1 STLSNNHDYYPPHE
15 SSSLYRRGGQAV
27 RALRLESRNDAYESH
42 RIGRR
47 FYGFRE
53 SNAPGDSTERWHG
66 GAVQLSS
73 DSKRLDQQPVTQAQR
88 PRLRAQENIL
98 KRLPLW
104 KISVPVPAETEEAV
118 GELLESVLG
127 TPAGTWRDER
137 TRRTV
142 VSSYVDA
149 PRAWSAEVRAQIE
162 AGLTR
167 IRQCGLT
174 LGRTGIQVT
183 RLRHE
188 DWANSWKRHFRAME
202 FGRALL
208 LKPSWVCRRPR
219 AGQQIV
225 ANRSADQ
232 QQSLLDIGTG
242 SGILA
247 IAAVKLGY
255 RPVEAYDFDPDA
267 VRVARAN
274 ARQNAVS
281 RRLTIAQRDLT
292 REPLRSVHKFDMIC
306 ANLIFDLLLSERA
319 RIVNR
324 LGPGGTLVLAGILR
338 AQFPAVAR
346 AYHPL
351 GLRLRVSRR
360 QNEWQS
366 GVFAR
371 G

>member
-1 STLSNNHDYYPPHE
+1 M
-15 SSSLYRRGGQAV
+15 
-27 RALRLESRNDAYESH
+27 
-42 RIGRR
+42 
-47 FYGFRE
+47 
-53 SNAPGDSTERWHG
+53 
-66 GAVQLSS
+66 
-73 DSKRLDQQPVTQAQR
+73 
-88 PRLRAQENIL
+88 

-127 TPAGTWRDER
+127 TPAVTWRDER

-208 LKPSWVCRRPR
+208 LKPSWVRRRPR
-219 AGQQIV
+219 AGQQVVVLDPGLSFGTGQHPTTGFCLEQIV

>member
-1 STLSNNHDYYPPHE
+1 
-15 SSSLYRRGGQAV
+15 
-27 RALRLESRNDAYESH
+27 
-42 RIGRR
+42 
-47 FYGFRE
+47 
-53 SNAPGDSTERWHG
+53 
-66 GAVQLSS
+66 
-73 DSKRLDQQPVTQAQR
+73 
-88 PRLRAQENIL
+88 
-98 KRLPLW
+98 
-104 KISVPVPAETEEAV
+104 
-118 GELLESVLG
+118 
-127 TPAGTWRDER
+127 
-137 TRRTV
+137 
-142 VSSYVDA
+142 
-149 PRAWSAEVRAQIE
+149 
-162 AGLTR
+162 
-167 IRQCGLT
+167 
-174 LGRTGIQVT
+174 
-183 RLRHE
+183 
-188 DWANSWKRHFRAME
+188 ME

-208 LKPSWVCRRPR
+208 LKPSWVRRRPR
-219 AGQQIV
+219 AGQQVVVLDPGLSFGTGQHPTTGFCLEQIV

-338 AQFPAVAR
+338 AQFPAVVR
-346 AYHPL
+346 AYRRL
-351 GLRLRVSRR
+351 GLRLKVSRR

-366 GVFAR
+366 GAFAR
-371 G
+371 D

>member
-1 STLSNNHDYYPPHE
+1 SSLSNNHDYYPPHE

-127 TPAGTWRDER
+127 TPAVTWRDER

-208 LKPSWVCRRPR
+208 LKPSWVRRRPR
-219 AGQQIV
+219 AGQQVVVLDPGLSFGTGQHPTTGFCLEQIV

-306 ANLIFDLLLSERA
+306 ANLIF
-319 RIVNR
+319 
-324 LGPGGTLVLAGILR
+324 
-338 AQFPAVAR
+338 
-346 AYHPL
+346 
-351 GLRLRVSRR
+351 
-360 QNEWQS
+360 
-366 GVFAR
+366 
-371 G
+371 